1 MLIYLCLTLFYGCL
15 FVKAKSMMSCQSKVS
30 AAEAVALVGLAQAP
44 CLECDPVLAASAPE
58 LGTDQPC

>member
-1 MLIYLCLTLFYGCL
+1 
-15 FVKAKSMMSCQSKVS
+15 MMSCQSKVG
-30 AAEAVALVGLAQAP
+30 AAESVALVGLAQAP